1 MDGYPDGTVGAYQGD
16 AAVRVLLWL
25 SAGKAGSP
33 AAGLGTAA
41 LAVWG
46 TGTAAAVVV
55 AVFVVVPAVAVV
67 DPPVDM

>member
-16 AAVRVLLWL
+16 AAVWVLLWL
-25 SAGKAGSP
+25 SAGKVGSP

-55 AVFVVVPAVAVV
+55 AMFVVVPAVAVA

>member
-1 MDGYPDGTVGAYQGD
+1 MDSYPDGTVGTYQGD
-16 AAVRVLLWL
+16 AAVRVLLWE
-25 SAGKAGSP
+25 SAGKAVSP
-33 AAGLGTAA
+33 AAGLDTAA

-55 AVFVVVPAVAVV
+55 AVSVVVPAVAVA